1 MEHFC
6 QPREPFSWLA
16 FFKVYFE
23 MTTEHFLISEPSVP
37 QELDIGVVYKKTIG
51 FYDVHSNGRVI
62 PCSLSNKLRKNLIY
76 PIADPNSL
84 PHRVVKVKAIE
95 HVDPI
100 AVGDEVRF
108 VDAQDGTGMI
118 VELLPRRNFLSRRT
132 AVPMP
137 TAHAFE
143 QVFVANLDQVVAV
156 VALEKPFPKWN
167 LLDRYLTI
175 AEFVELPALVCL
187 TKLDLVKR
195 QDGTLDEE
203 LQGRVDDYRR
213 IGYPVILT
221 STVTGEGLEEMKQG
235 LIGKVSVFLGKSGV
249 GKTSILNAIQP
260 GLGLRVKEVNRVT
273 GKGKHTTTHLE
284 MFPVEIEQP
293 GEGTAIVDTPG
304 VREFGLPEMDVD
316 DLALL
321 FREMQPFV
329 GRCKFGLDC
338 QHEEE
343 PGCAI
348 RKAVND
354 GKVSVHRYH
363 NYLRLKGESSLY
375 E

>member
-1 MEHFC
+1 
-6 QPREPFSWLA
+6 
-16 FFKVYFE
+16 
-23 MTTEHFLISEPSVP
+23 
-37 QELDIGVVYKKTIG
+37 
-51 FYDVHSNGRVI
+51 
-62 PCSLSNKLRKNLIY
+62 
-76 PIADPNSL
+76 
-84 PHRVVKVKAIE
+84 
-95 HVDPI
+95 
-100 AVGDEVRF
+100 
-108 VDAQDGTGMI
+108 
-118 VELLPRRNFLSRRT
+118 
-132 AVPMP
+132 MP

-167 LLDRYLTI
+167 LLDRYLTL
-175 AEFVELPALVCL
+175 AEFLELPALICL
-187 TKLDLVKR
+187 SKLDLVKKP
-195 QDGTLDEE
+195 DGALQGE
-203 LQGRVDDYRR
+203 LQDRVDDYRR
-213 IGYPVILT
+213 IGYQVLLT
-221 STVTGEGLEEMKQG
+221 STVTGEGLEELKQG
-235 LIGKVSVFLGKSGV
+235 LKGSVSVFLGKSGV
-249 GKTSILNAIQP
+249 GKTSLLNAIQP

-284 MFPVEIEQP
+284 MFPVQIEHP

-304 VREFGLPEMDVD
+304 MREFGLWEMDVD

-375 E
+375 D

>member
-1 MEHFC
+1 MTNFSNFY

-16 FFKVYFE
+16 FFFKDYFE
-23 MTTEHFLISEPSVP
+23 MTTEHFLVSDAAVP
-37 QELDIGVVYKKTIG
+37 HEMDTGVVYKKTIG

-76 PIADPNSL
+76 PIADPHSL

-108 VDAQDGTGMI
+108 VDAKDGTGMI
-118 VELLPRRNFLSRRT
+118 VEVLPRRNYLSRRT

-156 VALEKPFPKWN
+156 LALEKPFPKWN
-167 LLDRYLTI
+167 LLDRYLTL
-175 AEFVELPALVCL
+175 AEYLELPALVCL
-187 TKLDLVKR
+187 TKLDLVKT

-221 STVTGEGLEEMKQG
+221 SIITGEGLEEVKQG

-284 MFPVEIEQP
+284 MFPVEIGQP

-363 NYLRLKGESSLY
+363 NYLRLKSE
-375 E
+375 

>member
-1 MEHFC
+1 
-6 QPREPFSWLA
+6 
-16 FFKVYFE
+16 
-23 MTTEHFLISEPSVP
+23 MTTEHFLVSDTAVP
-37 QELDIGVVYKKTIG
+37 QELDTGVVYKKTIG

-108 VDAQDGTGMI
+108 IDAQDGTGMI
-118 VELLPRRNFLSRRT
+118 VELLPRRNYLSRRT

-137 TAHAFE
+137 GAHAFE

-156 VALEKPFPKWN
+156 LALEKPFPKWN

-175 AEFVELPALVCL
+175 AEFVELPALICL
-187 TKLDLVKR
+187 TKLDLVKK

-221 STVTGEGLEEMKQG
+221 STVTGEGLEAVKQG

-284 MFPVEIEQP
+284 MFPLEIEQP

-321 FREMQPFV
+321 FREMAPFV

-363 NYLRLKGESSLY
+363 NYLRLKGESNLY
-375 E
+375 D